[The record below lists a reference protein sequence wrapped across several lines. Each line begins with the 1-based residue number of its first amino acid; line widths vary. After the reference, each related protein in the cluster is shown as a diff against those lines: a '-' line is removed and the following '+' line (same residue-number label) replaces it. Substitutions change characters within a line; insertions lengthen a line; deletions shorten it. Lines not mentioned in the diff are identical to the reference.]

1 MTLLNAIILLGLIL
15 ITFGCVFY
23 VIAMLMERYYDR
35 KLWELNQRLRKDDK
49 WRNKQQIET
58 TPLWALS
65 VVQYDADEIRD
76 PRSEIIGARIT
87 RGEEMKPIDKTQDK
101 WDDDKWDKFDLKLYS
116 AIHEATGV
124 QLNEDAEI
132 FELYCNLRDA
142 IFNEYQ

>member
-49 WRNKQQIET
+49 WRDKQQIET

-65 VVQYDADEIRD
+65 VVQYDADEIRNK
-76 PRSEIIGARIT
+76 RR
-87 RGEEMKPIDKTQDK
+87 EMKPIDKTQDK